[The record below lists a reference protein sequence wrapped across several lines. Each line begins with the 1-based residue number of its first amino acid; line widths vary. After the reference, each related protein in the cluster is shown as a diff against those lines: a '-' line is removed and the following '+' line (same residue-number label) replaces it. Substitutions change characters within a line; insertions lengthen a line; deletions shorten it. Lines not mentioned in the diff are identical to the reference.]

1 MSLKAV
7 ICRVI
12 HVHFFVGNF
21 SFFWARKDYSVYR
34 ILKMLFRL
42 NFLVTI
48 VSLVTNNQYMLYYI
62 CAMHTFWFLS
72 VYGMMRPYQHLNDN
86 RRVMILKLS
95 LYGFI
100 IFIIYDLGFAQT
112 LFAPFSFILNLN
124 GSLHEW
130 EFRSGLD
137 HYATICG
144 MICAYYH
151 PVFERFI
158 TFLESE
164 SQNHR
169 EHFIKLGIKLG
180 IGGILLGIMILWYNY
195 VYKLDKY
202 EYNKLHPYTSVVP
215 LLTYIYFRNVAP
227 AVRNRHCLIFTWLG
241 KITLETYI
249 AQLHIYMQGN
259 AKDLIVYIH
268 DYPLINFSLA
278 TIIYVFTSY
287 SLFNVTTIVS
297 GYLLPKSL
305 KLLLKRVSIAVFCI
319 ISSYIIAVIDSPYIV
334 LEAVGYL

>member
-1 MSLKAV
+1 
-7 ICRVI
+7 
-12 HVHFFVGNF
+12 
-21 SFFWARKDYSVYR
+21 
-34 ILKMLFRL
+34 MLFRL

-72 VYGMMRPYQHLNDN
+72 VYAMMRPYQHLNDN
-86 RRVMILKLS
+86 RQVMILKLS
-95 LYGFI
+95 LYGSI
-100 IFIIYDLGFAQT
+100 VFIIYDLGFAQNI
-112 LFAPFSFILNLN
+112 FAPFSFILDLN

-144 MICAYYH
+144 MICAYSH
-151 PVFERFI
+151 PVLERFVD
-158 TFLESE
+158 FLESD
-164 SQNHR
+164 SQTQR
-169 EHFIKLGIKLG
+169 EHFTKLGIRLG
-180 IGGILLGIMILWYNY
+180 IGGMLLGIMILWYGY
-195 VYKLDKY
+195 IYKLDKY
-202 EYNKLHPYTSVVP
+202 EYNKIHPYTSVIP

-259 AKDLIVYIH
+259 AKHLIVYIS
-268 DYPLINFSLA
+268 DYPLINFLFA

-287 SLFNVTTIVS
+287 SLFNVTNIVS
-297 GYLLPKSL
+297 GYLLPKNVT
-305 KLLLKRVSIAVFCI
+305 LLLKRVSIAALCI
-319 ISSYIIAVIDSPYIV
+319 ASSYIIAVIDSPYIM
-334 LEAVGYL
+334 LEAVGYSKVTSRKV